1 MQYSWPKALDI
12 VKQFAQNRTKI
23 LGAYPAETIDYMR
36 YFASH
41 LHNTDTFHP
50 CDSERELTRVLNDMP
65 KYCNYRSVDAYWKWK
80 HHIYLLGGACWDVIT
95 EIDQLTQEW
104 FNDRWNHP
112 PGYVKPLS
120 IEFIGDADFECEKLA
135 RQLVNQLRK
144 P

>member
-36 YFASH
+36 YFANH

-50 CDSERELTRVLNDMP
+50 WDSDGELSRALDKMP
-65 KYCNYRSVDAYWKWK
+65 KRCDYRSIKSYWAWKNGMMKVEDACFE
-80 HHIYLLGGACWDVIT
+80 ILEEMEGIT
-95 EIDQLTQEW
+95 KDW
-104 FNDRWNHP
+104 FDDRWNHP

-120 IEFIGDADFECEKLA
+120 IEFVGMADNECEKLA
-135 RQLVNQLRK
+135 RQLVNKLRK
-144 P
+144 L